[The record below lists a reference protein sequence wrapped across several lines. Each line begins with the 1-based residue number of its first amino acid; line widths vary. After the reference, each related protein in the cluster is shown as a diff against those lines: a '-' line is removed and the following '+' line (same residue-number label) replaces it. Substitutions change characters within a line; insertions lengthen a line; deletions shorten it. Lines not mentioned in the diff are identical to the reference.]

1 MFNPIRQPAHMKT
14 YPLTQ
19 SQLGIFM
26 EWASN
31 PLSTQYNIPFHI
43 ELDSNINADRFEQA
57 ILTVAQERPMMRTK
71 FVMVNGNPRQYADD
85 NMKFM
90 VKRTHMTDNE
100 VEEYKNSGFCVP
112 FDLLSGEQL
121 WRFEIVE
128 TPTGRMHFFWDCHH
142 TVSDGTTNV
151 KFKDEDL
158 PRAYAGEPLAKPE
171 YGEYEFAEEEELS
184 FGTDA
189 YNRSKQYYADK
200 FADVSLLTF
209 APQNVSPWGKLIRR
223 SAYLPCKEVDDW
235 SKQHG
240 IASNNLYMGA
250 IGYVLSCY
258 AHERKIAIS
267 TVNHGRINKKISQVY
282 GMFVRSVPIL
292 FDIDPQIKIIDY
304 VSSTRRELM
313 STIRYGNY
321 PFNHFCRDIQQKMG
335 ISFTFQGAS
344 MQEKLVIG
352 DNEYHLN
359 QLSRGNISN
368 DIVVCIYQ
376 TPSGEYET
384 RVECSD
390 ALYSTDYIGQFA
402 KCINTVA
409 QQMMANPEA
418 ALGTVSVVNEEETR
432 QLIKLSSGE
441 KLEYDKTITWIDK
454 FLQQVGQ
461 QPEADAVVDYCSK
474 LTYSELNIQSA
485 ALATKLIDNGVA
497 PGDFVAISL
506 PRVKEFFVAVLAVQR
521 AGAAYV
527 PIDMNYPDERKLYM
541 KEDAEAKLVIDENF
555 IKDCDLAAEC
565 DIAMNKASVN
575 GIAYMIYTSG
585 STGNPKGVP
594 VSHRAI
600 MACEA
605 WRLRDLDLKPGD
617 NDLHHPSFSFDA
629 STLDIFYPLAAGATI
644 HIASDEMQKDMDGLA
659 HYIND
664 HHIVGTV
671 MSTAIGMALLNQYDL
686 NLTHI
691 ELGGEK
697 YMPVKKSKSTII
709 NSYGPTEFT
718 VCSSYHVVDQDND
731 VDVPIGRPVP
741 NSYSFICDKHGNLL
755 PQGIPG
761 ELCLAG
767 DQIAEGYWHRPE
779 LTEKAFVNCPF
790 MHIRMYRTGD
800 LARYN
805 ADGELEFM
813 GRIDTQV
820 KLRGFRIEMGE
831 IENRANS
838 FAGIKAVATEVK
850 TVHGNQHLVLY
861 YVADCEIDEEAL
873 RQFLAE
879 TLTDYMVPT
888 AYMRLDVMPMTPNGK
903 VNRKALPE
911 PVIKASEIILP
922 ETDEEKTVFEL
933 VKQILNI
940 DEFGV
945 TNNLVSLGLS
955 SLAAMRLTAMI
966 QKEMNVSIKMGDVMK
981 APTVRGIVSLTSA
994 AVSDETALKAMPP
1007 LDFYPITE
1015 SQRGIYVDWEM
1026 NRDSTQYNVPQVI
1039 RLKDANLDVTRMA
1052 SAVESV
1058 IDAHPYLKSHLVQ
1071 KDNDVMLQ
1079 RRDDAPYKILVTTLT
1094 EEPSIDYF
1102 QHKVRPFNLLSDD
1115 LIRAEIVKTP
1125 HNVYLITDVHHIV
1138 YDGMSG
1144 NVFFNDI
1151 FNAYNGISPSIEPIT
1166 AFDYA
1171 IYEDNLLKGNAYE
1184 KAQAFFDDLVADASP
1199 VSYPDSTMTD
1209 GVKSATIDVCLPK
1222 SDVDEFCSANG
1233 VTASSYLQA
1242 AFALVLHRITREQR
1256 PLFLTVSAGRSAD
1269 VRLMR
1274 SVGMFVKTL
1283 PVAFD
1288 INDEMPI
1295 SDFVKSMHQT
1305 LLESYANDF
1314 YPYTHLVERHGV
1326 HAEVMFSYQGGVLE
1340 QSLSDSIE
1348 FLPLHLDVT
1357 KFPIDITTF
1366 PDETNYHITI
1376 DYDGNRY
1383 GKTDMLALANAISTV
1398 ACSMTSA
1405 HKTSDVPML
1414 SPDDE
1419 RLIAKASEGQ
1429 AMQVDTCATFP
1440 ALFIKQAS
1448 QTPNNAA
1455 VTDTEGTYSYAELN
1469 QLTASLA
1476 EHIATLG
1483 IDTNKSPFISIMLG
1497 YQKEFLVAA
1506 IGIERAGY
1514 AYVPLDY
1521 DYPNDR
1527 LLYMLEDSDSS
1538 VMITSHAIFDEKNG
1552 NNEFNGYGGK
1562 VIFIDD
1568 FITGCNKPKDLLFD
1582 QSRPGNLAYMIY
1594 TSGSTGKPK
1603 GVMIP
1608 QSAKANFVQ
1617 FIAREWRHNEKSRI
1631 LCHSSFS
1638 FDASIEDLYPVLT
1651 MGGTLYTVPQEARKD
1666 MALLHNFIINNGI
1679 TGGCYTTQLGQMLLQ
1694 LYPDLP
1700 VDYLVVGGEKMTIAP
1715 ECRCRLINTYGPTEF
1730 TVDAT
1735 YYELTPGHNY
1745 HNIPIGRPLHNLAA
1759 YVADQSGHLLPKG
1772 IAGELCM
1779 AGPQMAAG
1787 YWHRPELT
1795 AEKFTEICIAGKPV
1809 KVYRT
1814 GDLVKYNAEGEIE
1827 YMGRIDNQVKLRGF
1841 RIEMGEI
1848 ESRAAQFSG
1857 IKMAVAEVKTLNNN
1871 ESLVLYYSAG
1881 HKIEEAEIKAFL
1893 SETLTDYMVPTVYVQ
1908 LEEMPLTPNG
1918 KVNRKALPQPT
1929 IMTMGTQSA
1938 FVEPEGE
1945 MEKAIAE
1952 AFAKVLGQEKISVN
1966 DDFFT
1971 LGGTSISAIKVLA
1984 ALSMNGYQASYKD
1997 LFAYQTPRL
2006 LAAYLQGKIDG
2017 GSCNEQIKPQVVAN
2031 SDTEPKNKSDYAE
2044 ILEANTLDALRNG
2057 SRQPIGDVLLTG
2069 ATGFMGIHMLRELLE
2084 NETGKVYCL
2093 LRASA
2098 KMAVES
2104 RLRTLLFYYFDN
2116 TYEDLFNER
2125 IYIIEGDV
2133 TDKNIF
2139 DKLDVKVDTV
2149 INCAANVK
2157 HFSAGDDI
2165 EKVNVESVRNLI
2177 DWCVSHNTRLIQVST
2192 VSVAGQSVDGFP
2204 SPDIVLDE
2212 HVLDFG
2218 QSLANQYVHSKYEAE
2233 KLVLEAIKNR
2243 ALKAKIMRVA
2253 TLASRNS
2260 DGLFQINFRTNGFM
2274 GQLKTFAIMGCVPY
2288 EMLDTPCEFSPID
2301 EVCHASRLLAT
2312 TPDDMVVFHA
2322 CNNHTQPL
2330 GDVLKA
2336 MESIGIHIEPV
2347 EYDEFERRIREVMM
2361 DDSKSQV
2368 LQPLLAYVENSGH
2381 VVKYIRQDSSYT
2393 TQVLYRLGYW
2403 WPQTASDYVKRFIK
2417 SIGDLGYFNDL

>member
-1 MFNPIRQPAHMKT
+1 MKT

-31 PLSTQYNIPFHI
+31 PSSTQYNLPIHV
-43 ELDSNINADRFEQA
+43 ELDSNIDVDRFEQA
-57 ILTVAQERPMMRTK
+57 LLTVAQARPMMRTR
-71 FVMVNGNPRQYADD
+71 FVMANGTPRQYSDD
-85 NMKFM
+85 NMNFK
-90 VKRTHMTDNE
+90 VKRTHMTDSE
-100 VEEYKNSGFCVP
+100 VEEYKNNGFCTP

-128 TPTGRMHFFWDCHH
+128 TPSGHIHFFWDCHH
-142 TVSDGTTNV
+142 SVSDGTTIV
-151 KFKDEDL
+151 KFKSDDL
-158 PRAYAGEPLAKPE
+158 PKAYVGAPLDKPD
-171 YGEYEFAEEEELS
+171 YSEYEFAEEEVLS

-189 YNRSKQYYADK
+189 YNRSKQYYAEK
-200 FADVSLLTF
+200 FADANLLTF
-209 APQNVSPWGKLIRR
+209 APQNVSPWGRLIRR
-223 SAYLPCKEVDDW
+223 SAFLPCKEVDDW
-235 SKQHG
+235 SKEHG
-240 IASNNLYMGA
+240 VASNNLYMA
-250 IGYVLSCY
+250 AVGYVLSCY
-258 AHERKIAIS
+258 SHERKIAIS
-267 TVNHGRINKKISQVY
+267 TVNHGRINKKVAHVY
-282 GMFVRSVPIL
+282 GMFVRSAPIL
-292 FDIDPQIKIIDY
+292 FDIDPQIKVIDY

-321 PFNHFCRDIQQKMG
+321 PFNHFCSDLQQKMG
-335 ISFTFQGAS
+335 ISFAFQGAS
-344 MQEKLVIG
+344 MQEELVIG
-352 DNEYHLN
+352 DNEYRMN

-368 DIVVCIYQ
+368 DIVICIYQ
-376 TPSGEYET
+376 IPSGEYET

-390 ALYSTDYIGQFA
+390 ALYDSEYIGQLA
-402 KCINTVA
+402 KCVNTVVR
-409 QQMMANPEA
+409 QMMAAPEA
-418 ALGTVSVVNEEETR
+418 SLGTVSVVDEEETQ

-441 KLEYDKTITWIDK
+441 KLEYDKSITWINK
-454 FLQQVGQ
+454 FLQQAAQ
-461 QPEADAVVDYCSK
+461 QPNADAVIDYRSK
-474 LTYSELNIQSA
+474 LTYEQLNSQSA
-485 ALATKLIDNGVA
+485 ALASKLIDNGVV

-506 PRVKEFFVAVLAVQR
+506 PRVKEFFVAVLAAQR

-527 PIDMNYPDERKLYM
+527 PIDMKYPDERKLYM
-541 KEDAEAKLVIDENF
+541 KEDSEAKLVIDEDF
-555 IKDCDLAAEC
+555 INGCDLTAKC
-565 DIAMNKASVN
+565 DLSLNKASAD

-585 STGNPKGVP
+585 STGKPKGVP
-594 VSHRAI
+594 VSHKAI
-600 MACEA
+600 MACAA
-605 WRLRDLDLKPGD
+605 WRFRDHDIKPGD
-617 NDLHHPSFSFDA
+617 NNLHHPSFSFDA
-629 STLDIFYPLAAGATI
+629 STLELFYPLAAGATV
-644 HIASDEMQKDMDGLA
+644 HIVSDELQKDMDGLA
-659 HYIND
+659 RYIND

-686 NLTHI
+686 NLGRI

-697 YMPVKKSKSTII
+697 YLPVKKSKSKII
-709 NSYGPTEFT
+709 NGYGPTEFT
-718 VCSSYHVVDQDND
+718 VCSSYHVVDQDKD

-741 NSYSFICDKHGNLL
+741 NSYSFICDKQGNLL

-767 DQIAEGYWHRPE
+767 DQIAEGYWNRPE
-779 LTEKAFVNCPF
+779 LTEKAFAPCPF
-790 MHIRMYRTGD
+790 MPIRMYRTGD
-800 LARYN
+800 LALYN
-805 ADGELEFM
+805 ADGELEFL
-813 GRIDTQV
+813 GRIDNQV

-838 FAGIKAVATEVK
+838 FDGIEAVAAEVK

-861 YVADCEIDEEAL
+861 YVAKCEINEADL

-879 TLTDYMVPT
+879 ELTDYMVPT
-888 AYMRLDVMPMTPNGK
+888 AYVQLDVMPMTPNGK
-903 VNRKALPE
+903 VNRKALPD
-911 PVIKASEIILP
+911 PVIEAGEIILP
-922 ETDEEKTVFEL
+922 ETDAEKNVFEL

-955 SLAAMRLTAMI
+955 SLAAMRLTAII

-981 APTVRGIVSLTSA
+981 APTVRGIVDLISA
-994 AVSDETALKAMPP
+994 AATSDETSLKAMPAV
-1007 LDFYPITE
+1007 DFYPITE

-1039 RLKDANLDVTRMA
+1039 RLKDADVDIQRMA
-1052 SAVESV
+1052 NAVKSV
-1058 IDAHPYLKSHLVQ
+1058 IEAHPYLKSHLVQ
-1071 KDNDVMLQ
+1071 KDNDVVLQ
-1079 RRDDAPYKILVTTLT
+1079 RRDDAPYEVVVTTLT

-1102 QHKVRPFNLLSDD
+1102 QQKVRPFNLLADD

-1151 FNAYNGISPSIEPIT
+1151 FNAYNGTEPSTEPIT

-1171 IYEDNLLKGNAYE
+1171 IYEDNLLKGTAYDQ
-1184 KAQAFFDDLVADASP
+1184 AQAFFDGMVSDASAI
-1199 VSYPDSTMTD
+1199 SYPDSTTPD
-1209 GVKSATIDVCLPK
+1209 GVKSASVDVCLPQ
-1222 SDVDEFCSANG
+1222 SGVDAFCSTHG

-1283 PVAFD
+1283 PVAFNL
-1288 INDEMPI
+1288 NDEMPV
-1295 SDFVKSMHQT
+1295 SDFVKAMHQM

-1314 YPYTHLVERHGV
+1314 YPYTHLVERHGL
-1326 HAEVMFSYQGGVLE
+1326 HAEMMFSYQGGVLE

-1366 PDETNYHITI
+1366 PDGTDYHITI
-1376 DYDGNRY
+1376 DYNGNRY
-1383 GKTDMLALANAISTV
+1383 SKADMLALANAIST
-1398 ACSMTSA
+1398 AAIYMATA
-1405 HKTSDVPML
+1405 QKASDVPLL
-1414 SPDDE
+1414 SPDNE
-1419 RLIAKASEGQ
+1419 RLIAKASQGQ
-1429 AMQVDTCATFP
+1429 TMPVNSNATFP
-1440 ALFIKQAS
+1440 ALFIRQATL
-1448 QTPNNAA
+1448 TPNNAA
-1455 VTDTEGTYSYAELN
+1455 VTDTDGTYSYAELN
-1469 QLTASLA
+1469 LLTASLA

-1483 IDTNKSPFISIMLG
+1483 INADKSPFIAIMLG

-1538 VMITSHAIFDEKNG
+1538 VMITSHAIFDEKNSNG
-1552 NNEFNGYGGK
+1552 EFNGYGGK
-1562 VIFIDD
+1562 VLFVDD
-1568 FITGCNKPKDLLFD
+1568 FIAGCDKPKDLLFD
-1582 QSRPGNLAYMIY
+1582 QTSPDKLAYMIY

-1617 FIAREWRHNEKSRI
+1617 FIAREWRHTEKSRI

-1651 MGGTLYTVPQEARKD
+1651 VGGTLFTVPQEARKD
-1666 MALLHNFIINNGI
+1666 MALLHSFIISNGI

-1700 VDYLVVGGEKMTIAP
+1700 VDYLVVGGEKMTVAP

-1735 YYELTPGHNY
+1735 YYELTPGREY

-1759 YVADQSGHLLPKG
+1759 YVADQSGHLLPEG
-1772 IAGELCM
+1772 MAGELCM

-1795 AEKFTEICIAGKPV
+1795 AEKFTEICIAGQQV

-1827 YMGRIDNQVKLRGF
+1827 YLGRIDNQVKLRGF

-1871 ESLVLYYSAG
+1871 ESLVLYYSADR
-1881 HKIEEAEIKAFL
+1881 KIEEDEIKAFL
-1893 SETLTDYMVPTVYVQ
+1893 SESLTDYMVPTVYVQ
-1908 LEEMPLTPNG
+1908 LDEMPLTPNG

-1929 IMTMGTQSA
+1929 ITATATQSA
-1938 FVEPEGE
+1938 FVEPESE

-1952 AFAKVLGQEKISVN
+1952 AFAKVLGQEKISAN

-2017 GSCNEQIKPQVVAN
+2017 GSCNEPIQPQTVA
-2031 SDTEPKNKSDYAE
+2031 DGGAETRKKSDYAE

-2057 SRQPIGDVLLTG
+2057 QRQPIGDVLLTG

-2084 NETGKVYCL
+2084 NESGKVYCL
-2093 LRASA
+2093 LRTSA

-2116 TYEDLFNER
+2116 TYEDLFNKR
-2125 IYIIEGDV
+2125 IFIIEGDV
-2133 TDKNIF
+2133 TDKSIF
-2139 DKLDVKVDTV
+2139 GKLDVKVDTV

-2177 DWCVSHNTRLIQVST
+2177 DWCVAHNTRLIQVST
-2192 VSVAGQSVDGFP
+2192 VSVAGQSVDGVP

-2212 HVLDFG
+2212 HMLDFG

-2243 ALKAKIMRVA
+2243 ALRAKIMRVA

-2288 EMLDTPCEFSPID
+2288 EMLDSPCEFSPID
-2301 EVCHASRLLAT
+2301 EVCLAARLLAT
-2312 TPDDMVVFHA
+2312 TPDNMVVFHA

-2347 EYDEFERRIREVMM
+2347 EYDEFERRIREVMI